1 MGHSCVGMVERQPSR
16 RNCYRSSERAECLG
30 EELRDSDAAVV
41 TRAWPP
47 DVDLEGEVT
56 KQAVCG
62 EVTLSLAAYEA
73 CDEN

>member
-1 MGHSCVGMVERQPSR
+1 MVEWQPSR

-47 DVDLEGEVT
+47 DVDGTWKGKSRSRLCVGR
-56 KQAVCG
+56 
-62 EVTLSLAAYEA
+62 
-73 CDEN
+73 